1 MGCCLIAIIAAFAP
15 RIALVLVWIFTP
27 YVSRAYGS
35 FLWPL
40 LGLLFLPFTTLL
52 YALVYQPGVGV
63 TGWGWFWVALGL
75 FLDISSYSG
84 GYRGRRSYRD

>member
-1 MGCCLIAIIAAFAP
+1 MAAIAAFAP
-15 RIALVLVWIFTP
+15 RVALALVWIFTP

-35 FLWPL
+35 FLWPF

-52 YALVYQPGVGV
+52 YALAYQPGTGL

-75 FLDISSYSG
+75 FLDISGYSG
-84 GYRGRRSYRD
+84 GCRGRSRLSRR